1 MHRQDD
7 RISHPIGGDVP
18 MQLTLDGRA
27 ALITGGSKGLGL
39 AMGKAFAEAGGK
51 VALVARGAESLA
63 MAEAEVKAAAPS
75 AKMVAITADI
85 STAEGCARAFAEAEK
100 ALGQV
105 DILINNA
112 GTSQRGPFLSIS
124 DELWQNDL
132 DLKLFAAIRL
142 ARLAMPKM
150 QERKWGRIINV
161 LNIGAKAPP
170 AEGAPTAVS
179 RAAGMA
185 LTKVLANEGAK
196 HNVLVNAL
204 LVGIIESD
212 QWVRRHATDQRNIT
226 WEEWKA
232 EMGKPVPVGRLGKPE
247 EFAGLAL
254 YLCSQYGG
262 YVTGTAINVDGGRS
276 PVV

>member
-1 MHRQDD
+1 MH
-7 RISHPIGGDVP
+7 
-18 MQLTLDGRA
+18 LTLDGRA

-39 AMGKAFAEAGGK
+39 AMGRAFAESGGH
-51 VALVARGAESLA
+51 VALVARGAEALA
-63 MAEAEVKAAAPS
+63 KAEAELRAAAPS
-75 AKMVAITADI
+75 AKVVGIAADI
-85 STAEGCARAFAEAEK
+85 ATAEGCARAFTQAEQ

-112 GTSQRGPFLSIS
+112 GTSQRGPFLEVS
-124 DELWQNDL
+124 DELWQHDL

-142 ARLAMPKM
+142 ARLAMPGM
-150 QERKWGRIINV
+150 QARKWGRIINV
-161 LNIGAKAPP
+161 LNVGAKAPP

-212 QWVRRHATDQRNIT
+212 QWVRRHAAEKRNIT

-232 EMGKPVPVGRLGKPE
+232 EAGKPVPVGRLDKPE

-254 YLCSQYGG
+254 YLCSQVGG